1 MGSRTRKKKLTHE
14 EINDAYVDIE
24 TSHNENILKSIHF
37 NLKAKTQNQKE
48 LIKLIREKDIII
60 CSGFPGT
67 GKTYVACA
75 MALELLKKDPKY
87 KKIVIVK
94 SVTPLKD
101 EEVGYLKG
109 TLREKLEPFMYSFIH
124 NFEKIIGKDMVEKL
138 KINGFLE
145 EMPLTYMRG
154 INIDNAIVIIDEAQN
169 IKKTNMKTIMTLLGE
184 DSKMIFLGD
193 EGQIDLKNPQESSL
207 SFIIKRFK
215 EKDFFGTI
223 AFGEEDIVRHHLIK
237 IIEQGF
243 DEINYP

>member
-1 MGSRTRKKKLTHE
+1 MS
-14 EINDAYVDIE
+14 
-24 TSHNENILKSIHF
+24 
-37 NLKAKTQNQKE
+37 
-48 LIKLIREKDIII
+48 
-60 CSGFPGT
+60 
-67 GKTYVACA
+67 
-75 MALELLKKDPKY
+75 
-87 KKIVIVK
+87 
-94 SVTPLKD
+94 
-101 EEVGYLKG
+101 
-109 TLREKLEPFMYSFIH
+109 YSCC
-124 NFEKIIGKDMVEKL
+124 L

-169 IKKTNMKTIMTLLGE
+169 IKKTNMKTIMTRLGE